1 MYMNFSENF
10 NRINKIRK
18 IGKGR
23 TILGQNAAFSIMGLQ
38 PARPVPTGAVVRG
51 GVLPAGAPV
60 EEPGNRWPCELEH
73 GGRKVPGNF

>member
-10 NRINKIRK
+10 NQINKIRK

-23 TILGQNAAFSIMGLQ
+23 TILGQNVAFSIMVLQ

-51 GVLPAGAPV
+51 GVLPTGAPV
-60 EEPGNRWPCELEH
+60 EEPGNRWLCELEH
-73 GGRKVPGNF
+73 GGRKVSGNF